1 MDYYRIWNE
10 LRVRQGQLY
19 VLEIKERSGEIT
31 ESQIQDKNR
40 LEKEIEHWYRIEDH
54 WNRYGPDGFDADG
67 SIKPQV

>member
-31 ESQIQDKNR
+31 DKQVQDKIR
-40 LEKEIEHWYRIEDH
+40 LESEISHWYKIEDH
-54 WNRYGPDGFDADG
+54 WNKYGEDGFDDDG
-67 SIKPQV
+67 SMKQL